1 MRKLLAFLLM
11 ISLCLSLTACGG
23 TEAGTVSEAPEA
35 PKASS
40 SVTAET
46 LAALSGSGEA
56 SISLKDGASGFSG
69 SGVSIDGDTITI
81 TAEGSYTF
89 TGSLTDGQI
98 LIDAE
103 DCNVA
108 MNLNNA
114 SISSKSSA
122 ALYVIRAKNVYLSTE
137 ENTVNRLSTEG
148 EFVQT
153 DGNSVDAAIFFKAD
167 LFLTGSGEL
176 QVNCAYGHGIVSK
189 DDLEISSGTYAVSAS
204 SKGIYGKDSV
214 EIFSGT
220 ISIQAGTDGI
230 ASENTEDTEKGTITI
245 AGGSISMDCGRDGID
260 ASGKILIEDGS
271 FAISTSGSDRNE
283 SYKGIKSNA
292 DITINGGTFQIDSSD
307 DSLHAGGSVCIN
319 GGGLVLSSGDD
330 GIHADAGL
338 TVTGGSID
346 IQKSYE
352 GLEALNIEISGGE
365 IRVISSDDGFNA
377 AGGSDSSERFGM
389 FSRDSFSSS
398 EGASLTIS
406 GGTIRINA
414 EGDGLDSNGSLLI
427 SGGATYVSG
436 PTNSGNGALDY
447 GSSGSVTGGTVI
459 AVGMA
464 GMEQNFDSSSTQGTI
479 LYTCSSVQPA
489 GSEIKLTDSKG
500 NVLAS
505 YAPEK
510 NYQTVIISAPGISGD
525 GVYMLTAGTES
536 AQIEMDGL
544 IYGSGGF
551 GAMGGMH
558 GGTGKG
564 NRGQMPEGD
573 TGTFPGGMPEGEKGG
588 LPSDMPGGDRG
599 SFGGRA

>member
-1 MRKLLAFLLM
+1 MRKFLAFLLM
-11 ISLCLSLTACGG
+11 ITLCLSLTACGG
-23 TEAGTVSEAPEA
+23 TEAGTVSEAPET

-46 LAALSGSGEA
+46 LAAISGSGEA
-56 SISLKDGASGFSG
+56 GISLKDGASTFSG
-69 SGVSIDGDTITI
+69 SGVSIDGDIISI

-103 DCNVA
+103 GCNVA
-108 MNLNNA
+108 VNLNNA

-137 ENTVNRLSTEG
+137 G

-153 DGNSVDAAIFFKAD
+153 DGNNVDAAIFSKSD
-167 LFLTGSGEL
+167 LFLTGGGEL

-214 EIFSGT
+214 EIFGGT

-260 ASGKILIEDGS
+260 ASGNVLIEDGS
-271 FAISTSGSDRNE
+271 FAIRATGSDRNE

-292 DITINGGTFQIDSSD
+292 DVTVNGGTFQIDSSD
-307 DSLHAGGSVCIN
+307 DSLHAGGSVCIS
-319 GGGLVLSSGDD
+319 GGALVLSSGDD

-338 TVTGGSID
+338 FVTAGSID

-377 AGGSDSSERFGM
+377 AGGIDSSERFGM
-389 FSRDSFSSS
+389 FGRDSFSSG

-414 EGDGLDSNGSLLI
+414 EGDGLDSNGSLLL

-436 PTNSGNGALDY
+436 PTNSGNGALDF

-510 NYQTVIISAPGISGD
+510 KYQTVIISAPGISDD
-525 GVYMLTAGTES
+525 GVYTLNAGTES

-544 IYGSGGF
+544 VYGSGCF

-588 LPSDMPGGDRG
+588 LPSDMPGGDRS